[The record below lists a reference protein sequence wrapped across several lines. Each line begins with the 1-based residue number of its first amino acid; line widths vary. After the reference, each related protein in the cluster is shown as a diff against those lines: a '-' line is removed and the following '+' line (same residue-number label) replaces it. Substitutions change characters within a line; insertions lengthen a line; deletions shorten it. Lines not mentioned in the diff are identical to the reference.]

1 MRQVPQQWLYVM
13 TFSLNLAMNLLS
25 RSALVA
31 SVATAG
37 LLTVSAVPGN
47 GATGCPFSKLDAPQA
62 ATFGDSPGGWWASS
76 PDSNAL
82 GAALGGLGAIAA
94 LLTGGTVLM
103 RQRWLAQSTAANE
116 AALDA
121 EADLSLAAETETVLV
136 SEPAEIESEVALAYR
151 R

>member
-1 MRQVPQQWLYVM
+1 ML
-13 TFSLNLAMNLLS
+13 
-25 RSALVA
+25 
-31 SVATAG
+31 
-37 LLTVSAVPGN
+37 
-47 GATGCPFSKLDAPQA
+47 GCPFSKFDTPQVN
-62 ATFGDSPGGWWASS
+62 TSGDTPGGWWASS

-103 RQRWLAQSTAANE
+103 RQRGLAQAAAANE
-116 AALDA
+116 AALNA
-121 EADLSLAAETETVLV
+121 EADLSLATETEAVLV